1 MKIAR
6 MTLHRFSS
14 CSSTLVLL
22 MLAGGLLQAG
32 CASRP
37 PLTGSPPAVTEQTVQ
52 STAASSRVWRPAKQ
66 GGGYYR
72 DDGPGA
78 MIPSDEDLAA
88 IPDAIPRPEPLHRFA
103 NRPYTVLN
111 QSFQPL
117 TTLGRYSATGVG
129 SWYGRKFH
137 GQKTSNGE
145 VYDMFAMT
153 AAHPTLPIPSY
164 ARVTNPANGRTVVVR
179 VNDRGPFHGGRI
191 IDLSYVAAWKL
202 GYIDMGSTVLHVESL
217 LPDGTS
223 TGSASSAASP
233 AVAAVAGPVL
243 PESPGFPAGTDPM
256 TAMIQRLET
265 RQVAV
270 NDELP
275 EMRET
280 AGIFLQL
287 GAFGSAENAESFR
300 LHCLEELAAAGLSP
314 EDLPR
319 LLRVQAR
326 AGFYRVQ
333 YGPWTSQ
340 VQAQQAAEQVARV
353 FAVKPLIVRQ

>member
-1 MKIAR
+1 MNKTVRLDPRASR
-6 MTLHRFSS
+6 LPAG
-14 CSSTLVLL
+14 L
-22 MLAGGLLQAG
+22 MLVCLTGALGLLQAG

-37 PLTGSPPAVTEQTVQ
+37 PVPSPPSAATGSAATSPAPAR
-52 STAASSRVWRPAKQ
+52 SWRPAKQ

-72 DDGPGA
+72 DDGPGEL
-78 MIPSDEDLAA
+78 IPSDEELAS
-88 IPDAIPRPEPLHRFA
+88 IPDAAPRFEPLHRFA

-117 TTLGRYSATGVG
+117 TTLGSYTATGIG

-137 GQKTSNGE
+137 GQRTSNGE

-202 GYIDMGSTVLHVESL
+202 GYIETGSTPLKVESL
-217 LPDGTS
+217 LPDGTAAA
-223 TGSASSAASP
+223 SALVTASAAAP
-233 AVAAVAGPVL
+233 APAPPVATG
-243 PESPGFPAGTDPM
+243 PAGNADPM
-256 TAMIQRLET
+256 AAMIRRLEAQQAAT
-265 RQVAV
+265 

-275 EMRET
+275 ETRE
-280 AGIFLQL
+280 AGGIFLQL

-300 LHCLEELAAAGLSP
+300 LRCQEELAAAGTTSEELS
-314 EDLPR
+314 R

-326 AGFYRVQ
+326 AGLYRVQ
-333 YGPWTSQ
+333 YGPWPTQ
-340 VQAQQAAEQVARV
+340 AKAQQAAEQVASV